1 MGFPNWDSRYFHLRC
16 SLVYSGAPHIQGP
29 PSTKKVAKGPNFYPV
44 ANKNRNILYFPLL
57 APECYSFIHYCLLDY
72 RATAWMHIA

>member
-1 MGFPNWDSRYFHLRC
+1 MGFPDWDSRYFHLRC

-44 ANKNRNILYFPLL
+44 ANKIGIF
-57 APECYSFIHYCLLDY
+57 FISRYWHLNVTHLF
-72 RATAWMHIA
+72 TIAC